1 MFGIYQQ
8 SNLFHFIFFFFF
20 RRLRF
25 EKHQKREKPNLP
37 GENGAAVRLSPEDQK
52 KADSLFRKEA
62 FNIIASDKVALD
74 RSVKDVRD
82 PK

>member
-1 MFGIYQQ
+1 M
-8 SNLFHFIFFFFF
+8 
-20 RRLRF
+20 RF
-25 EKHQKREKPNLP
+25 EKYQRRGKPNLP
-37 GENGAAVRLSPEDQK
+37 GENGAAVRLSSEDQK
-52 KADSLFRKEA
+52 QADALFKKEA

>member
-1 MFGIYQQ
+1 MAKLIYLKL
-8 SNLFHFIFFFFF
+8 SF

-25 EKHQKREKPNLP
+25 EKHQNRVKLNLP

-52 KADSLFRKEA
+52 KADALFRKEA
-62 FNIIASDKVALD
+62 FNIIASDKIALD